1 MATKLRVT
9 NVSPL
14 VNSDHLRDLFSSCGE
29 IVSVTDCVKD
39 GDAQTCEVE
48 FKNAEDATNAL
59 ELSGM
64 ELGDRKFDV
73 KLAEAPSGDGKVS
86 GPAEK
91 EGGDSEKKTEK
102 DGEKKDK
109 DKDDDED
116 DEDSDRRSKKRKKK
130 RDRSR
135 DRRRRDDSRSR
146 SRRRRRRRS
155 RSRDR
160 RRRKGGRRRRRR
172 DDSSDDSSD
181 EELRRRRKRN
191 VNPTPTKFWD
201 GFQWHDISAGQ
212 PQGLENRP
220 LASQVNMSQLL
231 AAQREAMASGT
242 LPPGANPAAAAAT
255 TMMAQPQQ

>member
-1 MATKLRVT
+1 MIL
-9 NVSPL
+9 S
-14 VNSDHLRDLFSSCGE
+14 RDLFSSCGE
-29 IVSVTDCVKD
+29 IVSVSDCVKS

-48 FKNAEDATNAL
+48 FKNAADATNAL
-59 ELSGM
+59 SLSGM
-64 ELGDRKFDV
+64 ELGDRKFEV
-73 KLAEAPSGDGKVS
+73 KFADAPAADANGADTAKKEDGDGDK
-86 GPAEK
+86 K
-91 EGGDSEKKTEK
+91 QDKGGD
-102 DGEKKDK
+102 KKDK
-109 DKDDDED
+109 DKDDDDD

-146 SRRRRRRRS
+146 SRRRRRRS

-172 DDSSDDSSD
+172 DDSSDDSTD
-181 EELRRRRKRN
+181 EEIRRRRKRN

-231 AAQREAMASGT
+231 QAQREAMASVQT
-242 LPPGANPAAAAAT
+242 KPE
-255 TMMAQPQQ
+255 